1 MWNLSENVL
10 QNQESK
16 ALKTTASLAEIVQVV
31 ARAAADEAGAAEAG
45 AAVAEGVLLS
55 EQPRQGAR
63 EAGEAAA
70 APAAAAAAAVPDEEE
85 SQEESGPELAAGSGE
100 LERAAELE
108 RRAREKLA
116 RWRESE
122 GADGW

>member
-1 MWNLSENVL
+1 M
-10 QNQESK
+10 
-16 ALKTTASLAEIVQVV
+16 
-31 ARAAADEAGAAEAG
+31 
-45 AAVAEGVLLS
+45 AEGVLLS

-63 EAGEAAA
+63 EAGEAA
-70 APAAAAAAAVPDEEE
+70 PAAAAATAVPDEEE

-100 LERAAELE
+100 LERVAELE

>member
-1 MWNLSENVL
+1 MGE
-10 QNQESK
+10 
-16 ALKTTASLAEIVQVV
+16 T
-31 ARAAADEAGAAEAG
+31 RDAGVERHEE
-45 AAVAEGVLLS
+45 V
-55 EQPRQGAR
+55 P
-63 EAGEAAA
+63 
-70 APAAAAAAAVPDEEE
+70 AVPDEEE

>member
-1 MWNLSENVL
+1 M
-10 QNQESK
+10 
-16 ALKTTASLAEIVQVV
+16 QVV

-63 EAGEAAA
+63 EAGEAGEA
-70 APAAAAAAAVPDEEE
+70 APAATAAAAVPDEEE